1 MPTAIQGKKKN
12 AGRKGGA
19 YPGSSTSGKQQ
30 EKCLDRLTDNQAKQ
44 RWIKVA
50 QINLQE
56 AEKKQCTFTP
66 SVNQSG
72 RRFAKNQK
80 LFESLH

>member
-1 MPTAIQGKKKN
+1 M
-12 AGRKGGA
+12 
-19 YPGSSTSGKQQ
+19 KQD
-30 EKCLDRLTDNQAKQ
+30 KVLDRLSDNQAKQ

-50 QINLQE
+50 QIDLEEAQKQE
-56 AEKKQCTFTP
+56 CTFSP
-66 SVNQSG
+66 NVNQSG